1 MTKEDKFEIGLTLN
15 KIAMLLSNDDFHKVK
30 NLLKHIEQIIAEQSE
45 ADTPQTGKTCD
56 NCGTPR
62 DKCVYCIEEDRMWT
76 PQTDC
81 ETCKHDKEEW
91 YSDACDS
98 CCKAHSNYEP
108 QTDCA
113 WK

>member
-45 ADTPQTGKTCD
+45 ADTPQTVVRKL
-56 NCGTPR
+56 
-62 DKCVYCIEEDRMWT
+62 EEFKADAPIVQNT
-76 PQTDC
+76 AQTDC
-81 ETCKHDKEEW
+81 
-91 YSDACDS
+91 
-98 CCKAHSNYEP
+98 P
-108 QTDCA
+108 

>member
-45 ADTPQTGKTCD
+45 ADTPQTD
-56 NCGTPR
+56 CG
-62 DKCVYCIEEDRMWT
+62 
-76 PQTDC
+76 
-81 ETCKHDKEEW
+81 
-91 YSDACDS
+91 
-98 CCKAHSNYEP
+98 
-108 QTDCA
+108 

>member
-45 ADTPQTGKTCD
+45 A
-56 NCGTPR
+56 
-62 DKCVYCIEEDRMWT
+62 YT

-81 ETCKHDKEEW
+81 DKCIW
-91 YSDACDS
+91 SVCNYNKVDWDADTPQTDCPYREYPCDM
-98 CCKAHSNYEP
+98 CDE